1 MSKKA
6 GDMTIGT
13 PWKLILQFAGPMI
26 VGNVIQQIYS
36 MVDSIVVGRF
46 VGKEALAAIGATQ
59 GVTFLMICLII
70 GLTMG
75 TGIVTSQY
83 YGAKNEEKIHTCV
96 GASLWISIGASIFI
110 GLLSA
115 LIAGPVL
122 SFLSTPDEI
131 FNDAKIYMIINNC

>member
-6 GDMTIGT
+6 GDMTVGT
-13 PWKLILQFAGPMI
+13 PWKLILQFAVPMI

-83 YGAKNEEKIHTCV
+83 YGAKNEEKIHFP
-96 GASLWISIGASIFI
+96 SNFLKKKIFHARLRI
-110 GLLSA
+110 
-115 LIAGPVL
+115 V
-122 SFLSTPDEI
+122 
-131 FNDAKIYMIINNC
+131 